1 MFVSRAK
8 TGGVQPKFIKDSE
21 MWEEMRVHWE
31 NPDVIEKSKKCSA
44 ARMSERGTLSPHKHS
59 AGSISFEAHGEK
71 IVRA

>member
-1 MFVSRAK
+1 
-8 TGGVQPKFIKDSE
+8 